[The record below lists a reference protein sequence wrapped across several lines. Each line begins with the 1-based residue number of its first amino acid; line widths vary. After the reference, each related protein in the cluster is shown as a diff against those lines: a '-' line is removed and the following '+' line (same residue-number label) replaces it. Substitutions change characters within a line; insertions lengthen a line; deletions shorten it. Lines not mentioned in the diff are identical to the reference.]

1 MSHEDKKHTYGASVE
16 KSCRSLHLILG
27 GTRSERHHIPKRRST
42 PLRQWFLSRLDLT
55 SLMTRCVN
63 IQVIFEEAAECS
75 PPPPTP
81 SYTCETHVPSSTVHT
96 EPALSAPRVWER
108 LTPPENKPLL
118 ATIAWHIQLSGRIYG
133 KRKKW
138 VYTRVMKVGRV
149 SRSTQGS
156 MSSSQT
162 V

>member
-16 KSCRSLHLILG
+16 QSCRSLHLILG
-27 GTRSERHHIPKRRST
+27 GTRSERRHIPKCRST

-55 SLMTRCVN
+55 SLMTHCVN

-75 PPPPTP
+75 PPR
-81 SYTCETHVPSSTVHT
+81 YICETHVPSSTVHT
-96 EPALSAPRVWER
+96 EPALSAPSVWER

-118 ATIAWHIQLSGRIYG
+118 TTKAWHIQLSGRIYG
-133 KRKKW
+133 KMKKW

-156 MSSSQT
+156 MSSLQT